1 VYLCLEEMELVPLRG
16 VGQVVVGVSVEVE
29 LAAAGWEA
37 IDPALGREEIVFAPV
52 VALGL
57 RIKLVSPAIT

>member
-1 VYLCLEEMELVPLRG
+1 MEPVPLRG

-37 IDPALGREEIVFAPV
+37 IGPALGREEIVFAPV
-52 VALGL
+52 VAPGL

>member
-1 VYLCLEEMELVPLRG
+1 M
-16 VGQVVVGVSVEVE
+16 VGVSVEVE